1 MKISQK
7 PFLTSTMQANTY
19 ESVWHLILP
28 PVMTFLDDFQASY
41 KLQGVRLVSDLLSR
55 VPPELLKRTGV
66 DGLLFT
72 VRHDNG

>member
-1 MKISQK
+1 
-7 PFLTSTMQANTY
+7 
-19 ESVWHLILP
+19 
-28 PVMTFLDDFQASY
+28 MTFLDDFEASY

-72 VRHDNG
+72 VRHNVLKKYNTFLHPHPSYGA

>member
-1 MKISQK
+1 
-7 PFLTSTMQANTY
+7 
-19 ESVWHLILP
+19 
-28 PVMTFLDDFQASY
+28 MTFLDDFEASY

-72 VRHDNG
+72 VRHDNVLKKYNTSLHPHPSYGA